1 MRLKTGSKRG
11 SGQLG
16 AVLILLLALLP
27 GGAAGCRHLP
37 AAPEGFNPEDYKPVT
52 LEQLQDP
59 RRAGLSKGQ
68 RVSVAGYFWQ
78 YLEYDPFMVA
88 RYLAVARHP
97 VAQGRLRWAALYGSP
112 QMQGYY
118 NRLVLTPEQ
127 RREWDL
133 KRLEHVRVY
142 GQLDNLEFGFLYLQA
157 QHLDRLGVEDGPGT
171 PGAAAPRAPV
181 KEAAN
186 P

>member
-1 MRLKTGSKRG
+1 MPLKTASRRG
-11 SGQLG
+11 SGPLG

-27 GGAAGCRHLP
+27 GGSAGCRHLP

-59 RRAGLSKGQ
+59 RRAGLLKGQ

-78 YLEYDPFMVA
+78 YLDYDPFMVA

-97 VAQGRLRWAALYGSP
+97 VAQSRLRWAALYDSP

-118 NRLVLTPEQ
+118 DRLVLTPEQ
-127 RREWDL
+127 RREWNL

-157 QHLDRLGVEDGPGT
+157 HHLDRLGVEDGPS
-171 PGAAAPRAPV
+171 PPRAAATRAPV
-181 KEAAN
+181 KEH
-186 P
+186 PEP